1 MTPVRVTVHRT
12 FHSLGHSENFRR
24 FFIGQAISV
33 TGTWMQM
40 VAAAWLVLQLT
51 GSGVALGIDTAL
63 AFGPILL
70 FGPLGGALAD
80 RHDKRRILLATQV
93 TFGVLALGLWA
104 IVASGVVELWM
115 VYALS
120 FLQGVT
126 TSIDQP
132 TRQSFFSEMVEE
144 KDLPNAVS
152 LNSAVMTGTRI
163 VGPALAGALIAG
175 VGLSWCFFL
184 NADLVPGG
192 DRRAP
197 VDAHRGAAERSAR
210 PARPARSARGSA
222 TPGGRTSSAG
232 R

>member
-1 MTPVRVTVHRT
+1 VTPVRVTVHRT

-120 FLQGVT
+120 FLQGRDDLDRPADPPELLLGDGRGEG
-126 TSIDQP
+126 SPERGEPQQRRDDRDQ
-132 TRQSFFSEMVEE
+132 
-144 KDLPNAVS
+144 
-152 LNSAVMTGTRI
+152 
-163 VGPALAGALIAG
+163 
-175 VGLSWCFFL
+175 
-184 NADLVPGG
+184 
-192 DRRAP
+192 DRRP
-197 VDAHRGAAERSAR
+197 PRS
-210 PARPARSARGSA
+210 
-222 TPGGRTSSAG
+222 PGR
-232 R
+232 